1 MLKVNSNHNMDLQK
15 INEMWARDSVIDDTL
30 IDQASIKIPQ
40 LHQKYLTLLSE
51 FTLLSKKKKQEL
63 KKAQHHKFLYY
74 AGKAPPE
81 QYEDK
86 PFNYKVL
93 KGEAWNWVNIDDDIQ
108 NIELKID
115 YYDTVLRTIEE
126 ILKQVNQM
134 SYNIKNV
141 IEWRRFTGGM

>member
-1 MLKVNSNHNMDLQK
+1 MPAETIQSQDSYLLHLLYLQPK
-15 INEMWARDSVIDDTL
+15 
-30 IDQASIKIPQ
+30 SIFWV
-40 LHQKYLTLLSE
+40 LALVLLLSKQYQMILPQVKIE
-51 FTLLSKKKKQEL
+51 LSHLLSKKKKQEL